1 MTKFEV
7 GQSYTFTKEITD
19 EVVRKFAEATGD
31 FNPLHLD
38 EDFAKRSIFGGR
50 IAHGM
55 LGAGIISGGLGS
67 HMPGMGTTYLGQDL
81 NFKKPVRLGDT
92 VEVTLTI
99 TEIKQRRRFAT
110 AKIATV
116 LKNGAGDIAI
126 DGTADVILPPDEE

>member
-67 HMPGMGTTYLGQDL
+67 HMPGMGTTYLGQNL

-92 VEVTLTI
+92 VEVNLTI

-126 DGTADVILPPDEE
+126 DGTADVILPPDEK

>member
-1 MTKFEV
+1 MEQFTV
-7 GQSYTFTKEITD
+7 GQNYVFTKEITD

-38 EDFAKRSIFGGR
+38 DDFAKQSIFGGR

-55 LGAGIISGGLGS
+55 LGAGIISGGLGM
-67 HMPGMGTTYLGQDL
+67 HMPGMGTTYLNQTL

-99 TEIKQRRRFAT
+99 TEITPRRRFSV

-116 LKNGAGDIAI
+116 LKNGAGQVAI
-126 DGTADVILPPDEE
+126 DGSAEVILPQSKD